1 MRELRD
7 EIFRNR
13 RELASAAERVGL
25 AVAAA
30 GTHPFSRWED
40 QIISPGVRYDNIVE
54 ELQQL
59 ARSLLIFGL
68 HVHVGLPD
76 RSVTIDLMNEVR
88 YFLPHLLALS
98 TSSPFW
104 MGRDTGLKSY
114 RTTIFRRFPRTGVP
128 DHFESWSEY
137 ENYIQLLVDLHSI
150 DDAKKIWW
158 DVRPHPTFG
167 TLEFRVCDVPTSP
180 EAAVMLGALVQA
192 IVVKLYNL
200 RVRNQ
205 GFRIYRRALIEENKW
220 RAARYGLDGKLID
233 FGRRAEVP
241 MRDLAL
247 ELLEFI
253 DDVVD
258 DLGSRKE
265 VEYVHTV
272 LRDGTSADQQLA
284 VFRQDQRPQGCRA
297 PRGSAN
303 AGWGEL
309 TPCNSSGRHKSS
321 VFSAGASTAFHLRSS
336 SASTSSERRTASP
349 ARWSNSAAPGWTKP
363 ARYRV
368 IVDRISHEVEY
379 YRGAM
384 KHAVLQGTLRHQ
396 QPVLVDRRRQILQLL
411 GDGQARRRHSADGAV
426 AAEGLSG

>member
-1 MRELRD
+1 VPGFTLGVEEEFQIVDPQSGELRSHVSELLASSGPMLGD
-7 EIFRNR
+7 QIKREMHQSIVEVGTRICADVNELREEIFRNR

-76 RSVTIDLMNEVR
+76 RSVMIDLMNEVR

-104 MGRDTGLKSY
+104 MGRNTGLKSY

-128 DHFESWSEY
+128 DHFDSWSEY

-167 TLEFRVCDVPTSP
+167 TLEFRVCDVPTCP
-180 EAAVMLGALVQA
+180 ETAVMLGALVQA
-192 IVVKLYNL
+192 IVVKLYRL
-200 RVRNQ
+200 RIRNQ

-241 MRDLAL
+241 MRDLAV
-247 ELLEFI
+247 ELLGFI

-258 DLGSRKE
+258 ELGSRRA
-265 VEYVHTV
+265 VEHVHKV
-272 LRDGTSADQQLA
+272 LREGTSADQQLA
-284 VFRQDQRPQGCRA
+284 VYRQTGD
-297 PRGSAN
+297 
-303 AGWGEL
+303 L
-309 TPCNSSGRHKSS
+309 KS
-321 VFSAGASTAFHLRSS
+321 VVHH
-336 SASTSSERRTASP
+336 
-349 ARWSNSAAPGWTKP
+349 
-363 ARYRV
+363 V
-368 IVDRISHEVEY
+368 I
-379 YRGAM
+379 
-384 KHAVLQGTLRHQ
+384 Q
-396 QPVLVDRRRQILQLL
+396 QTR
-411 GDGQARRRHSADGAV
+411 
-426 AAEGLSG
+426 EGVN